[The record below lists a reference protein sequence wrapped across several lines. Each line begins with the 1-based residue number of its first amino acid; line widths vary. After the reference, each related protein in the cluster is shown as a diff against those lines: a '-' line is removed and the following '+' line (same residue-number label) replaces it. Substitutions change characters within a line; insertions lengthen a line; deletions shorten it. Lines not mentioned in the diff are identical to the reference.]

1 MSNDD
6 IKIPPCP
13 ECGQKFENVFEA
25 TDHILEDDESF
36 DPALILPGGFK
47 LLIGSLLRYMY
58 EHADNAKAIQEITQ
72 STYMTLFAAE
82 ADSEILG
89 EMVEDMVVSTQMM
102 DIDDELKKLLKS
114 GE

>member
-1 MSNDD
+1 MTNNE

-25 TDHILEDDESF
+25 TEHILEDDESF

-58 EHADNAKAIQEITQ
+58 EHADNPKAIQEITQ

-82 ADSEILG
+82 ADSEMLG

-102 DIDDELKKLLKS
+102 DLDDELRKLLKS

>member
-1 MSNDD
+1 MTSDE
-6 IKIPPCP
+6 IIIPPCP
-13 ECGQKFENVFEA
+13 ECGQRFKNVFEA
-25 TDHILEDDESF
+25 TDHMLEDDESF

-58 EHADNAKAIQEITQ
+58 EHADNPKAIQEITQ

-102 DIDDELKKLLKS
+102 DIDDELRKLLKS